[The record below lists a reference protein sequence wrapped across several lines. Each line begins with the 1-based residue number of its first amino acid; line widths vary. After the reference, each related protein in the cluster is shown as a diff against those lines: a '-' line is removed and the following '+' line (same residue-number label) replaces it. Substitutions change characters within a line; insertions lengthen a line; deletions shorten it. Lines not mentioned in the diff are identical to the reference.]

1 MAEPIGPKIF
11 EATHVTTEKGNGCSY
26 LQKLA
31 SKNFDMIVKFGK
43 STNIYYKIPG
53 FVLLL
58 FYIVHRISGFLVP
71 MLEYSYD

>member
-11 EATHVTTEKGNGCSY
+11 EATHMTPRKGNGCSY

-31 SKNFDMIVKFGK
+31 STNFDMIVKFGK

-53 FVLLL
+53 LVLFL
-58 FYIVHRISGFLVP
+58 FYIVHRISGFLFI
-71 MLEYSYD
+71 

>member
-1 MAEPIGPKIF
+1 MAQPIGPKIF
-11 EATHVTTEKGNGCSY
+11 EVTHVTTEKGNGCSY

-31 SKNFDMIVKFGK
+31 STNFDMIVKFGK

-53 FVLLL
+53 FQD
-58 FYIVHRISGFLVP
+58 FRISGFLVP